1 MILALANSRP
11 EDVSVLPIVIAKLE
25 LGKIEGQVLFADL
38 MKRADTAALDL
49 RTPAREA
56 DAGAPQRPGRRPYL
70 ARPRAGNTLS
80 SQRSAS
86 VAHPAGSGGRR
97 GWKVVASYAA
107 TLPNTPASPQPRHE
121 PPHDA
126 GGPSCGW
133 RTASSMTAWA
143 VRCRRPWRYEQGRE
157 GSLTV

>member
-56 DAGAPQRPGRRPYL
+56 DAGAPQRPGHALGPETRSAASAAPAWPILPAVVVGAVGRWSRPTRRPYRT
-70 ARPRAGNTLS
+70 RPRRHSRATSHRTML
-80 SQRSAS
+80 A
-86 VAHPAGSGGRR
+86 AHPAGGGQLR
-97 GWKVVASYAA
+97 
-107 TLPNTPASPQPRHE
+107 L
-121 PPHDA
+121 
-126 GGPSCGW
+126 
-133 RTASSMTAWA
+133 
-143 VRCRRPWRYEQGRE
+143 
-157 GSLTV
+157 